1 MNRSWQRSGAVA
13 VLAWLVLGLS
23 LQAQVPPGLKDGD
36 TFVLLGDSITHQC
49 LYTRYVAL
57 YYYLHYPGTKLRIFN
72 AGVGG
77 DRATDG
83 LARFNEEVL
92 GMKPALVTVLL
103 GMNDGGYRPFGEPQF
118 GTYKTDMIK
127 LIDRATKETQAK
139 LVLLTPTFY
148 DQEANKLKNRPG
160 SPEYNDALVKYGDFL
175 RATGQER
182 SLQVIDLNAPL
193 VAASAA
199 LRKTDPTATL
209 ISDAVHP
216 GPGGQLVMAHAI
228 LTGFGVPAVVSAV
241 TVDAAAK
248 TVSAENA
255 AATDLAVVDG
265 TVTFDLLAKS
275 LPFPYAP
282 DCRSVLAVLPFTD
295 DLNREMLKVTGLAP
309 GTYALTIDTIEVA
322 QFAAEEL
329 AAGVNLSTNEKT
341 PEYAQAMK
349 VKGLND
355 ALNSEFQKIR
365 AFRLAEKRKGYK
377 QADGTY
383 ARKLTKQQKG
393 DDGKVTWVEDPEGE
407 TQFAQNTAQLPAV
420 VAAVARIEGEI
431 YAANQ
436 PAKHRYALKKTQPQP

>member
-175 RATGQER
+175 RVFIPVSSVTLPLSIESCTYFTIR
-182 SLQVIDLNAPL
+182 SAPNSF
-193 VAASAA
+193 ARS
-199 LRKTDPTATL
+199 
-209 ISDAVHP
+209 
-216 GPGGQLVMAHAI
+216 
-228 LTGFGVPAVVSAV
+228 
-241 TVDAAAK
+241 
-248 TVSAENA
+248 
-255 AATDLAVVDG
+255 
-265 TVTFDLLAKS
+265 S
-275 LPFPYAP
+275 L
-282 DCRSVLAVLPFTD
+282 
-295 DLNREMLKVTGLAP
+295 
-309 GTYALTIDTIEVA
+309 
-322 QFAAEEL
+322 
-329 AAGVNLSTNEKT
+329 NLSVSSKLW
-341 PEYAQAMK
+341 PVSICIR
-349 VKGLND
+349 VKGIF
-355 ALNSEFQKIR
+355 AGQK
-365 AFRLAEKRKGYK
+365 AFR
-377 QADGTY
+377 
-383 ARKLTKQQKG
+383 AR
-393 DDGKVTWVEDPEGE
+393 
-407 TQFAQNTAQLPAV
+407 
-420 VAAVARIEGEI
+420 
-431 YAANQ
+431 
-436 PAKHRYALKKTQPQP
+436 